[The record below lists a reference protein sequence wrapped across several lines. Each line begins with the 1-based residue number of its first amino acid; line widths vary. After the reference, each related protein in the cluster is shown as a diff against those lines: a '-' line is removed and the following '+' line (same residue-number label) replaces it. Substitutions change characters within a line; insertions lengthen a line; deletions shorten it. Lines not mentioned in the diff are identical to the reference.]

1 MPIVSSSGQCVFVWR
16 FHTGC
21 IYLFHIFHCDER
33 SKETLFSCHTIPAH
47 PVCGIHCIFSC
58 MCAAGLFQ
66 RLLRPRWGCA
76 TKTAGDDGE
85 QQLRVS
91 NSRLRQNN
99 WCVHCPYL
107 YVYICPLLTIIYC
120 THLVVFFS
128 SSTNVLGVSGDAVP
142 QTLFGLQ
149 IAGVQPGEI
158 WAMEALL

>member
-1 MPIVSSSGQCVFVWR
+1 MPIVSSSGQLVSSDVFIQGVSVY
-16 FHTGC
+16 FT
-21 IYLFHIFHCDER
+21 
-33 SKETLFSCHTIPAH
+33 FSIVMKDLKKPCSHVIQYPLTQYVVSI
-47 PVCGIHCIFSC
+47 VYSC

-66 RLLRPRWGCA
+66 RLLRPRWGRA

-91 NSRLRQNN
+91 NSRLWQNN
-99 WCVHCPYL
+99 WCVHRPYL
-107 YVYICPLLTIIYC
+107 YVYSCPLLSIIYC

-128 SSTNVLGVSGDAVP
+128 SSTNVLSVSGDTVA

-158 WAMEALL
+158 WPMEALL